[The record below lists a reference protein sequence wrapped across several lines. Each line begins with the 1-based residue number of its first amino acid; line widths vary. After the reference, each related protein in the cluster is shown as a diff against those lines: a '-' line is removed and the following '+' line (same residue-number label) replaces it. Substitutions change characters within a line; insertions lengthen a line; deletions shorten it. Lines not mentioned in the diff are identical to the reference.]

1 MDAFSF
7 GYREGVLHAESVAL
21 PQLKEDFGT
30 PLYVYSTAGL
40 ESAYQRFAHA
50 FHDQDTLIA
59 YSVKANSNQS
69 VIATLSRL
77 GAGADVVSEGELKRV
92 LRVGIPGGRIV
103 FSGVGKTG
111 EELEAGLRAGVH
123 QFNLESEA
131 QLRLLSDIAQQ
142 IGKSARIAIRVN
154 PDVDAG
160 THDKIATG
168 RKEDKFG
175 VPIGLACDLYQIA
188 GTLPGIDVVGV
199 DLHIGSQLTQLS
211 PFRTAFL
218 RLADLIKQLK
228 ALGHQIAQIDLGG
241 GLGVCY
247 QNESPPSAD
256 AYAELVK
263 DTLGSFGC
271 QIILEPGRALVADS
285 GVLLCQVIEVKGTL
299 AHRFVIVDAAMND
312 LLRPALYDAWHP
324 INPVIKAGEN
334 SLSEVVD
341 VVGPVCE
348 SGDVLGRARA
358 LPHLVAGD
366 LLAIGSVGAYG
377 SVMSSSYNTRAPAA
391 EVLVHESRSAVI
403 RPRLPLDVL
412 INQDRMPDWFPA
424 GSKNMGETGR

>member
-1 MDAFSF
+1 MDAFCF
-7 GYREGVLHAESVAL
+7 GYRGGVLHAESVAL
-21 PQLKEDFGT
+21 PQLEKDFGT

-40 ESAYQRFAHA
+40 ESAYERFAHA
-50 FHDQDTLIA
+50 FNDQDTLIA

-69 VIATLSRL
+69 VIAILSRL

-92 LRVGIPGGRIV
+92 LRVGIPGSRIV

-111 EELEAGLRAGVH
+111 EELEAGLTAGVH

-131 QLRLLSDIAQQ
+131 QLRMLSSIAQQ
-142 IGKSARIAIRVN
+142 TGKVARIAIRVN

-199 DLHIGSQLTQLS
+199 DLHIGSQLTELS
-211 PFRTAFL
+211 PFRAAFL

-256 AYAELVK
+256 VYAELVK

-285 GVLLCQVIEVKGTL
+285 GVLLCRVIEVKGTL

-324 INPVIKAGEN
+324 INPVIQAGEN

-391 EVLVHESRSAVI
+391 EVLVHKSRSAII
-403 RPRLPLDVL
+403 RRRLPLDVL
-412 INQDRMPDWFPA
+412 INQDRMPDWLPA
-424 GSKNMGETGR
+424 GNQNMEETGR

>member
-21 PQLKEDFGT
+21 PQLEEDFGT

-211 PFRTAFL
+211 PFRAAFL

-263 DTLGSFGC
+263 ATLGSFGC
-271 QIILEPGRALVADS
+271 QIILEPGRVLVADS
-285 GVLLCQVIEVKGTL
+285 GVLLCRVIEVKGTL

-312 LLRPALYDAWHP
+312 LLRPALYGAWHP
-324 INPVIKAGEN
+324 INPVIKAGGN

-424 GSKNMGETGR
+424 GNKNMGETGR